1 MPARAVPRDNQ
12 ADRSLRLFGSNA
24 GIADGVTV
32 YDHRAANSTTETTLL
47 WLYSV
52 TRHIV
57 PPAVDHPATANAD
70 TRDVALVIAGRATNS
85 QLKRPFYALSQRN
98 NPVDVTSYLAAIK
111 ETMAD
116 LHDEDWIDDVYLQI
130 TNPDAQGNSESAN
143 DVINRQKD
151 LVTAYSWALFII
163 GQPVPADL
171 QNKAGRGL
179 INALPS
185 YNDKICAAT
194 AHMHSNA
201 RTDFTTIELIAKNL
215 SRDLN
220 GQARKRKAEELTSE
234 QPLTRRDLEEVISR
248 LRRDRETP
256 SAVPRLRMQASVW
269 TPPSGTECNVC
280 GDTSHWANVC
290 PNKDKPCYFCGMA
303 NHSAATCS
311 HLRKAKSRARI
322 R

>member
-1 MPARAVPRDNQ
+1 
-12 ADRSLRLFGSNA
+12 
-24 GIADGVTV
+24 
-32 YDHRAANSTTETTLL
+32 
-47 WLYSV
+47 
-52 TRHIV
+52 V

-70 TRDVALVIAGRATNS
+70 TRDVALVIAGRKTNS
-85 QLKRPFYALSQRN
+85 QLNRPFYALSQRN
-98 NPVDVTSYLAAIK
+98 NPVGVTSYLAAIK

-179 INALPS
+179 INAFPTYS
-185 YNDKICAAT
+185 
-194 AHMHSNA
+194 
-201 RTDFTTIELIAKNL
+201 
-215 SRDLN
+215 
-220 GQARKRKAEELTSE
+220 
-234 QPLTRRDLEEVISR
+234 
-248 LRRDRETP
+248 
-256 SAVPRLRMQASVW
+256 
-269 TPPSGTECNVC
+269 
-280 GDTSHWANVC
+280 
-290 PNKDKPCYFCGMA
+290 MA

-311 HLRKAKSRARI
+311 HLRKAESRARI